1 VGLVY
6 LNNIVAA
13 YFLMYFGK
21 WSFGIGTNGDCC
33 TRLLIAGYSVAL
45 VEYERL

>member
-21 WSFGIGTNGDCC
+21 WSFGMGTSGDYC
-33 TRLLIAGYSVAL
+33 TLLLIVGYSVAL
-45 VEYERL
+45 VEYEML

>member
-1 VGLVY
+1 MGLVY

-21 WSFGIGTNGDCC
+21 WSFGMGTRGDCC
-33 TRLLIAGYSVAL
+33 TLLLIASYSVAL
-45 VEYERL
+45 VEYEML

>member
-1 VGLVY
+1 MGLIY
-6 LNNIVAA
+6 LNKIVAA

-21 WSFGIGTNGDCC
+21 WSFGIGTIGNCC
-33 TRLLIAGYSVAL
+33 TLLLIAGYSVAL